1 MLAVYIH
8 WPFCLSKCPYC
19 DFNSHVGD
27 TSQQERWRIAY
38 RRELEFYA
46 GLFPNRRV
54 TSIFFGGG
62 TPSLMDVKTVD
73 AVLRD
78 IARLWSVDSNAEVT
92 LEANPS
98 SVEASKFA
106 DFRAAGVNRLSLGVQ
121 SLHDDVLR
129 FFGRAH
135 NASEAR
141 EAIDL
146 ASQHFPRFSFDLIYG
161 YAGHTPEAW
170 RNDLRNALALAHGHI
185 SLYQLTIEP
194 HTQFFVRDRRGE
206 ILVAQEDDAV
216 RMFEDTQALTA
227 DSGLP
232 SYEISNHAAPGQESR
247 HNLTYWRYEDYIG
260 IGPGAHG
267 RYRNEGKRHAVEN
280 IHAPDLWLQKV
291 AQWGQGVQS
300 DIILDID
307 TAMREALM
315 MGLRTS
321 EGIDAVRWAEKF
333 SAPLVSFLPSLQLER
348 LKKEGFVVFNDKG
361 LQATA
366 AGRQRL
372 NAILSC
378 LL

>member
-1 MLAVYIH
+1 
-8 WPFCLSKCPYC
+8 
-19 DFNSHVGD
+19 
-27 TSQQERWRIAY
+27 
-38 RRELEFYA
+38 
-46 GLFPNRRV
+46 
-54 TSIFFGGG
+54 
-62 TPSLMDVKTVD
+62 MDVKTVD

>member
-1 MLAVYIH
+1 
-8 WPFCLSKCPYC
+8 
-19 DFNSHVGD
+19 
-27 TSQQERWRIAY
+27 
-38 RRELEFYA
+38 
-46 GLFPNRRV
+46 
-54 TSIFFGGG
+54 
-62 TPSLMDVKTVD
+62 MDVKTVD

-170 RNDLRNALALAHGHI
+170 RNDLRNALALAHGQI